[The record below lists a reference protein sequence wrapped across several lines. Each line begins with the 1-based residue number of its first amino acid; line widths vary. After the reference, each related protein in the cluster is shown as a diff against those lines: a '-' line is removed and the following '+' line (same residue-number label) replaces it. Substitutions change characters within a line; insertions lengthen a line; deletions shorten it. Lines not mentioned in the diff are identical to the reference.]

1 MPCADLS
8 RRFMPAPPA
17 SHLPGSKISNSF
29 LETLSPRKREIRFAN
44 SNQSVKVYCAQICSL
59 LNTERGS
66 SAKARSSD
74 GLRRRWFLCRGQS
87 LRCGPCRAAFD
98 GVKGKHFMRALIS
111 GDCHD
116 RRVELPD
123 RCDVQGAT
131 IVVKV
136 FEGHPQNLDR
146 QR

>member
-44 SNQSVKVYCAQICSL
+44 SNQPVKVYCAQICSL

-66 SAKARSSD
+66 SAKARSTD
-74 GLRRRWFLCRGQS
+74 GLRRRWFLSQRNRFAAAPAGLPS
-87 LRCGPCRAAFD
+87 SELRASTLCAPLLHG
-98 GVKGKHFMRALIS
+98 
-111 GDCHD
+111 
-116 RRVELPD
+116 
-123 RCDVQGAT
+123 
-131 IVVKV
+131 
-136 FEGHPQNLDR
+136 
-146 QR
+146 

>member
-29 LETLSPRKREIRFAN
+29 LETLSTRKR
-44 SNQSVKVYCAQICSL
+44 KSL
-59 LNTERGS
+59 LRTNLLTFKHGAWILCK
-66 SAKARSSD
+66 SAKH
-74 GLRRRWFLCRGQS
+74 RRTAAAVVFMPAKS

-123 RCDVQGAT
+123 RCDVHGAT